1 MIENRHL
8 RYFLA
13 VSQDLHVTRA
23 AARLHIAQPAL
34 TQNIQQ
40 LEAEL
45 EVELFRRDGR
55 RLTLTEAGHV
65 FVQEAEA
72 SLRQFE
78 HAQQAARRAAR
89 GEVGT
94 LALGFQSTAGL
105 SIVPQI
111 LQRFRTYYP
120 DVDVLLREMG
130 TSAQMTALR
139 AGELDMALMYSL
151 GSEEFAYRELVPESL
166 VIALP
171 EDHPLAQRDS
181 VALKDLAQEVLIL
194 PAAAIAAVLHHAVLA
209 ECADAGFQPKRLQ
222 EVATAQTALGLVSA
236 QFGIAILPGS
246 VGTLKRAG
254 VVLRPI
260 RNSRIQI
267 QLALLW
273 PKEHPSP
280 IVSRLLE
287 CAQ

>member
-1 MIENRHL
+1 M
-8 RYFLA
+8 
-13 VSQDLHVTRA
+13 TRA

-45 EVELFRRDGR
+45 GVELFRRMGR
-55 RLTLTEAGHV
+55 RLSLTEAGQV
-65 FVQEAEA
+65 FLKEAGQ

-78 HAQQAARRAAR
+78 QAQQSARKAAR

-105 SIVPQI
+105 SIVPQL
-111 LQRFRTYYP
+111 LQRFRISSP
-120 DVDVLLREMG
+120 DVEVLLHEMG
-130 TSAQMTALR
+130 TSAQITALR
-139 AGELDMALMYSL
+139 AGELDVALMYSL
-151 GSEEFAYRELVPESL
+151 GSDEFAYRELVPESL

-171 EDHPLAQRDS
+171 EKHPLAERDS

-194 PAAAIAAVLHHAVLA
+194 PSLAIAAVLHHAVLS

-246 VGTLKRAG
+246 VRSLTRTG
-254 VVLRPI
+254 VTLRPI
-260 RNSRIQI
+260 RSSHIQI

-287 CAQ
+287 CVK

>member
-13 VSQDLHVTRA
+13 VAQDLHVTRA

-45 EVELFRRDGR
+45 EVELFRREGR

-65 FVQEAEA
+65 FVKEAEA
-72 SLRQFE
+72 SLGQFE

-105 SIVPQI
+105 SVVPQL
-111 LQRFRTYYP
+111 LQRFRTSYP

-130 TSAQMTALR
+130 TSAQITALR
-139 AGELDMALMYSL
+139 AGELDVALMYSL

-181 VALKDLAQEVLIL
+181 VALKDLSQEVLIL
-194 PAAAIAAVLHHAVLA
+194 PAPEGRGGIAS
-209 ECADAGFQPKRLQ
+209 CGAGGVRRRGLP
-222 EVATAQTALGLVSA
+222 AQTSAGSGYRADCSRSGFGAL
-236 QFGIAILPGS
+236 
-246 VGTLKRAG
+246 RHC
-254 VVLRPI
+254 
-260 RNSRIQI
+260 
-267 QLALLW
+267 
-273 PKEHPSP
+273 HPCLDQWGP
-280 IVSRLLE
+280 
-287 CAQ
+287 

>member
-13 VSQDLHVTRA
+13 VAQDLHVTRA

-45 EVELFRRDGR
+45 EVELFRREGR

-65 FVQEAEA
+65 FVKEAEA
-72 SLRQFE
+72 SLGQFE

-105 SIVPQI
+105 SVVPQL
-111 LQRFRTYYP
+111 LQRFRTSYP

-130 TSAQMTALR
+130 TSAQITALR
-139 AGELDMALMYSL
+139 AGELDVALMYSL

-181 VALKDLAQEVLIL
+181 VALKDLSQEVLIL
-194 PAAAIAAVLHHAVLA
+194 PAPEVAAVLHHAVLA

-236 QFGIAILPGS
+236 HFGIAILPGS

-260 RNSRIQI
+260 RSSRIQI
-267 QLALLW
+267 LLALLW